1 VLNLLSVLMCGGAP
15 RIPPPPPPPPAP
27 PPPPPPPSPPAPI
40 ATVASSAKSPTEKAT
55 TKAKTRTARRA
66 TGKSR
71 FRTLGSSGP
80 TGLNIG

>member
-1 VLNLLSVLMCGGAP
+1 MITMVGN
-15 RIPPPPPPPPAP
+15 P

>member
-1 VLNLLSVLMCGGAP
+1 VLHLLSVLMCGGAP
-15 RIPPPPPPPPAP
+15 SIPPPP

-40 ATVASSAKSPTEKAT
+40 ANLSAKSPTEKAT

-71 FRTLGSSGP
+71 FRTSGAGGP

>member
-1 VLNLLSVLMCGGAP
+1 MLNLLTVLMCGGAP
-15 RIPPPPPPPPAP
+15 SI

-40 ATVASSAKSPTEKAT
+40 ANLSAKSPSEKAT